1 MGKNKYLFVLWMLLA
16 ITLAGGIFTGIYVRL
31 ENQNGDDGKVQV
43 VTSFYPIYI
52 AAKNVVEGSEGVAL
66 ANLSEPQTG
75 CMHDYQ
81 LTPQDMIVLSKAD
94 LFLVNGGGIENFL
107 SDVGKSYPDLAIRAA
122 TEGLALLE
130 ESGTGNASHS
140 HDGESPSGGTG
151 VEEGSYGLDTHTEN
165 SHNADVFTGD
175 SSGRNAH
182 GWMDTG
188 IYMGMVKNIA
198 DFISGADKENEEL
211 YQENAKAYCEKI
223 ERLSAQIEEL
233 AEKLKEDFK
242 NGGSAGKNI
251 VIFHEA
257 FAYVAGQYGLKA
269 VYCLNLDEER
279 QVSAGEVAG
288 LLEEIAKSHVSVVLA
303 EEQYGKDM
311 GKTVEQET
319 GCKVYY
325 LDTLVR
331 GDYSPDSYLDAMQK
345 NIDIIGEALRVAE

>member
-43 VTSFYPIYI
+43 VTSFYSIYI

-66 ANLSEPQTG
+66 DNLSEPQTG

-94 LFLVNGGGIENFL
+94 LFLVNGGGIESFL

-122 TEGLALLE
+122 TEGIALLE
-130 ESGTGNASHS
+130 EPGTGNASHS
-140 HDGESPSGGTG
+140 HD
-151 VEEGSYGLDTHTEN
+151 
-165 SHNADVFTGD
+165 GD

-211 YQENAKAYCEKI
+211 YQENARAYCEKI

-242 NGGSAGKNI
+242 NEGSAGKNI